1 MGKVSSAIINTEN
14 VYGDLEVA
22 AKVSGVPVKDVDV
35 DILAVH
41 TKYMIGEGEIQSVED
56 LSIFDND
63 EFFLNPEL
71 RIEQSYRVRYY
82 DKTVTGK
89 THLPKIAIAS
99 NKTLTKIKAK
109 ILADSEVRYKA
120 DLANELENAIN
131 RTLLKYG
138 FLIGIRSNNL
148 KNEIRRVASLIRVNG
163 ALIEDVMFDVAQ
175 GIEPLE
181 PIDDAMIY
189 HYKDKIF

>member
-22 AKVSGVPVKDVDV
+22 AKASGVPVKDVDV

-71 RIEQSYRVRYY
+71 HIEQSYRVRYY
-82 DKTVTGK
+82 DKTVTEK
-89 THLPKIAIAS
+89 TH
-99 NKTLTKIKAK
+99 
-109 ILADSEVRYKA
+109 
-120 DLANELENAIN
+120 
-131 RTLLKYG
+131 
-138 FLIGIRSNNL
+138 
-148 KNEIRRVASLIRVNG
+148 
-163 ALIEDVMFDVAQ
+163 
-175 GIEPLE
+175 
-181 PIDDAMIY
+181 
-189 HYKDKIF
+189 